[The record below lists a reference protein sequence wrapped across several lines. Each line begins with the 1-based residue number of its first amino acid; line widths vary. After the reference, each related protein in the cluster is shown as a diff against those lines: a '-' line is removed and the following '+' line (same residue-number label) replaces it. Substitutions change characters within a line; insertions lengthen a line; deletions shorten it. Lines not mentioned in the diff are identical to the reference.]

1 MMKEELKMQEPLKLL
16 NEDYVAESKFLYEEL
31 NGEKF
36 MCIEGPFLGAE
47 KRNRNGRIYPRQLIE
62 REVKK
67 YKELIDSQ
75 QAVGELNHPDSAEVN
90 PERAA
95 ILITKL
101 DMQEDLAMG
110 KARILPT
117 SCGDTLRNLIR
128 GGVRMGVSSRGT
140 GNLGSD
146 NIVAEDYSLITI
158 DAVLQPSC
166 PDAYVNAVLEQTKWV
181 LDESSN
187 LYVEKRV
194 RMVDAAKQFD
204 KTISDGG
211 SKKVVEAFKTYFSLL
226 KNM

>member
-1 MMKEELKMQEPLKLL
+1 MQEPLKLL

-47 KRNRNGRIYPRQLIE
+47 KRNRNGRIYPRKLIE
-62 REVKK
+62 REVTK
-67 YKELIDSQ
+67 YRELIESQ

-101 DMQEDLAMG
+101 DMDENLAMG
-110 KARILPT
+110 KARVLPT
-117 SCGDTLRNLIR
+117 YCGDTLRNLIR

-140 GNLGSD
+140 GNLGHD
-146 NIVAEDYSLITI
+146 NIVSEDFNLITI
-158 DAVLQPSC
+158 DAVLLPSC
-166 PDAYVNAVLEQTKWV
+166 PDAYVNAVSEQTKWV
-181 LDESSN
+181 LDEKSN
-187 LYVEKRV
+187 LFVEKRV
-194 RMVDAAKQFD
+194 RMYNAGKQFD

-211 SKKVVEAFKTYFSLL
+211 SKKIVEAFKTYFTLL
-226 KNM
+226 KTL